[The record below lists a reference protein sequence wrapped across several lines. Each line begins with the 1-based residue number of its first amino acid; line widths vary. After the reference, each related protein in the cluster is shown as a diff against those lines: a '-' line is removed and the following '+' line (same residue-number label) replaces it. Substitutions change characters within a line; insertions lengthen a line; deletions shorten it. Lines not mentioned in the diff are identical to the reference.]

1 MEINVKETRAKFS
14 SILNRTENGEEVVI
28 VRRGKKIAKLV
39 PFNNNVIKRLPDLSQ
54 FRASMSVNK
63 KGLSDAVSLGRDE
76 GRY

>member
-54 FRASMSVNK
+54 F
-63 KGLSDAVSLGRDE
+63 
-76 GRY
+76 